1 LKKFPLITTNIQF
14 LSMINQYI
22 NQPTSLSHISLIAF
36 VANHD
41 IRTLKKY
48 KKSNVA
54 HWVGFNKHKDLEN
67 HYRKLL
73 LLFSP
78 FIMSEVSQK
87 KTYSTW
93 HYAYKAKEFSIQT
106 IQNKFINAFGANTT
120 NITKVD

>member
-1 LKKFPLITTNIQF
+1 
-14 LSMINQYI
+14 MINQYI

-36 VANHD
+36 VANYD
-41 IRTLKKY
+41 IKTLKKY

-54 HWVGFNKHKDLEN
+54 HSVGFNKHKDLEN

-87 KTYSTW
+87 K
-93 HYAYKAKEFSIQT
+93 HIQLG
-106 IQNKFINAFGANTT
+106 IMLIKQRNFPFKQFKINS
-120 NITKVD
+120 